1 VHDVEGSALA
11 MVSVL
16 SCLQALGMLV
26 KLFMEFILLQIQLV
40 FLDRSLLSL
49 ELSSLLSKS
58 SSLRLVVRNA
68 QLLSQKLS
76 MARINVSHVGR
87 RAR

>member
-1 VHDVEGSALA
+1 MHDVDGSTAA

-16 SCLQALGMLV
+16 SCLQVLGMLV
-26 KLFMEFILLQIQLV
+26 KLLLEFILLQIQLV
-40 FLDRSLLSL
+40 LLGCSLLSL

-58 SSLRLVVRNA
+58 SSLRLIVGNA
-68 QLLSQKLS
+68 KLLSQKLS

>member
-1 VHDVEGSALA
+1 

-16 SCLQALGMLV
+16 SCLQALGMPVQRLS
-26 KLFMEFILLQIQLV
+26 EFILLSIQLV
-40 FLDRSLLSL
+40 LLGSSLLSL
-49 ELSSLLSKS
+49 ELSPLLSKS

-76 MARINVSHVGR
+76 MTSINVSHVGC
-87 RAR
+87 